1 MRLFTVFI
9 DSFPPR
15 IWTGKLQAEGENQ
28 DKQKHLAWQGNRRA
42 AYTKNTQTQLVAI
55 ETY

>member
-1 MRLFTVFI
+1 MTLFTVFI